1 MFEFFMGLAS
11 GIALITVVEAFSD
24 WLEAI
29 ADRIMVENE
38 ERRAKFKNDN

>member
-1 MFEFFMGLAS
+1 MSIIIAFFVGMILNT
-11 GIALITVVEAFSD
+11 LVDAFAD

-38 ERRAKFKNDN
+38 ERRARLKIK